1 MNTDYIGEE
10 LEYFQYAVNW
20 KRYFS
25 GFFRPY
31 LRGHVAE
38 VGAGMGANVPFLL
51 TDAVTNY
58 LCIEPDEKLA
68 AVVEDKIA
76 KGNLPSRCS
85 VQQGFLGS
93 GVQAAFDAL
102 LYIDV
107 LEHIEDDAAEVRKA
121 AAALKPG
128 GYLCVLVPANP
139 EDYTAFDKAI
149 GHYRRYTKK
158 ALLKTAQQPS
168 LQVEWCRYLDSFGSL
183 ASKMNKLLL
192 KQSAPS
198 KSQVLLWDRFMIPV
212 SKVMDKPTGYRRG
225 KSLLLVAKKTAANG
239 AD

>member
-1 MNTDYIGEE
+1 MNTDYIGDE

-25 GFFRPY
+25 NFFRPY
-31 LRGHVAE
+31 LRGGVAE

-51 TDAVTNY
+51 TDAVSSY
-58 LCIEPDEKLA
+58 LCIEPDAKLA
-68 AVVEDKIA
+68 AIIEDKIA

-85 VQQGFLGS
+85 VQKDYLQS
-93 GVQAAFDAL
+93 SVQNAFDAI

-121 AAALKPG
+121 ANALKPG

-149 GHYRRYTKK
+149 GHYRRYTKETLVK
-158 ALLKTAQQPS
+158 AVKPS
-168 LQVEWCRYLDSFGSL
+168 LQIDWCRYLDLFGSL
-183 ASKMNKLLL
+183 ASKTNKFFL

-198 KSQVLLWDRFMIPV
+198 KSQVLFWDRYVIPA
-212 SKVMDKPTGYRRG
+212 SRLFDKPTGYRHG
-225 KSLLLVAKKTAANG
+225 KSLLLVAKKTES
-239 AD
+239 